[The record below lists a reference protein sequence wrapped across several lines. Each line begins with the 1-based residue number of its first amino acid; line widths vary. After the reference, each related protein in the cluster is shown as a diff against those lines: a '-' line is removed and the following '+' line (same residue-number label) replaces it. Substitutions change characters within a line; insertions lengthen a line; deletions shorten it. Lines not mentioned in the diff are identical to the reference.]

1 MSEGH
6 KIGVTR
12 AIKGMMCVKEQETAL
27 IAAGVNTRAIWR
39 MGQHSIDDIV
49 TAFRPG
55 NDVLVVAFLG
65 ILGKHRYDLLNPI
78 AAKGASLL
86 DLSTNKSHDISQAAT
101 FAEISKASCTAQ
113 TSPARASAINGPN
126 KVGRKPKLRGK
137 QLAEIKA
144 AWQSPVGSNVDI
156 ASDYGVSLTW
166 LHNHLGARKV
176 VWK

>member
-1 MSEGH
+1 MNEGH

-12 AIKGMMCVKEQETAL
+12 AIKGMMSVKEQETAL

-39 MGQHSIDDIV
+39 IGQHSIDDIV

-65 ILGKHRYDLLNPI
+65 VFGKHRYDMLNPI
-78 AAKGASLL
+78 AEKGASLL

-101 FAEISKASCTAQ
+101 FCEISKASCTSQ
-113 TSPARASAINGPN
+113 TSPARASAISGPN
-126 KVGRKPKLRGK
+126 KVGRKLKVRGK

-144 AWQSPVGSNVDI
+144 AWESPIGSNVDI
-156 ASDYGVSLTW
+156 ANDFGVSLTW
-166 LHNHLGARKV
+166 LHNHFGARNVAK
-176 VWK
+176 